1 MESVA
6 KPIHVMKCYCHRPL
20 TMSKS
25 HSEKNPGRLFL
36 KCPKRRCNFF
46 QWVDE
51 KPRGKTKAWIEEGRF
66 PREGYPRPRELFDLL
81 EPSPNEMREMRE
93 RQEREELQKKRSR
106 EFKEKDRKYSEN
118 LRNGTPEERE
128 RERVYQEELKR
139 TGGLVNDSMERRRWG
154 LVGSFEFVL

>member
-6 KPIHVMKCYCHRPL
+6 KPIHIMKCYCHCPL

-36 KCPKRRCNFF
+36 KCPKQQCNFF

-51 KPRGKTKAWIEEGRF
+51 KPRSKTKAWIEEGRF
-66 PREGYPRPRELFDLL
+66 SREGYTRPRELFDLL
-81 EPSPNEMREMRE
+81 EPSPNEMRE
-93 RQEREELQKKRSR
+93 RQEREELQKKSR
-106 EFKEKDRKYSEN
+106 EFKEKDRKYSEK

-128 RERVYQEELKR
+128 RECVYQEELKR
-139 TGGLVNDSMERRRWG
+139 T
-154 LVGSFEFVL
+154 